1 MPDVDVNGVPA
12 DDAVN
17 VQLSAFTVPPA
28 LDKAPMPV
36 IVELLMFKVPV
47 GLFITLVEFTET

>member
-1 MPDVDVNGVPA
+1 MPD

-17 VQLSAFTVPPA
+17 VQLMALTVPPTF
-28 LDKAPMPV
+28 DNAPMPV

-47 GLFITLVEFTET
+47 GLFNTLVELTVT